1 MMNLP
6 LNALR
11 AFAFVYQ
18 ANGIRPAARQMGIS
32 HSAVAR
38 HVRELEGWLGVELLD
53 AREGQRRLSFT
64 ANGKMLGETALFQ
77 LQALEARAS
86 SIRESRQKNSV
97 VVSTTAS
104 IAARLLLPRLSDL
117 HRQLPEIELSVLT
130 EQLVID
136 PDGIQTDIS
145 IRMGQGPWPGCQCQP
160 LMNDALYPAVHPS
173 LMKGSRRTPNSLFG
187 KYPLIHDRD
196 PDTAWSTWLAAYPVA
211 GLDIRKGPR
220 HSSSDLVIRAAKEG
234 LGIALVRDRLAADE
248 IGTGALTRPFG
259 EQKISIE
266 KAYWVVTQPGEV
278 RQAVALVVEW
288 LTEQT

>member
-104 IAARLLLPRLSDL
+104 IAARWLLPRLSDL

-145 IRMGQGPWPGCQCQP
+145 IRMGQGSWPGCQCQP
-160 LMNDALYPAVHPS
+160 LMDDALYPVVHPS
-173 LMKGSRRTPNSLFG
+173 LMKGSRRTPNRLFG

-196 PDTAWSTWLAAYPVA
+196 LDTAWSTWLAAYPVA

-234 LGIALVRDRLAADE
+234 LGIALVRDRLAGDE
-248 IGTGALTRPFG
+248 IGTGALAKPFG
-259 EQKISIE
+259 DKNISIE
-266 KAYWVVTQPGEV
+266 KAYWVVTQPGKIRQEV
-278 RQAVALVVEW
+278 TQVIEW
-288 LTEQT
+288 LSQQV